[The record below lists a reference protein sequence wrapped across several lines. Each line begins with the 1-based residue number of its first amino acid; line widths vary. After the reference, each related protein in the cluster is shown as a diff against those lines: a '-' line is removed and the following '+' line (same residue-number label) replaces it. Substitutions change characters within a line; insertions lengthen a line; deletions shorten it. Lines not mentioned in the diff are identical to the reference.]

1 MKIMYNSYLTFMQYQ
16 TLSRKIIS
24 KLKIHKNEH
33 KLPNKKLF
41 TPILRQLQ
49 FSVKIQGKL

>member
-1 MKIMYNSYLTFMQYQ
+1 MYDSYLTFMQYQ